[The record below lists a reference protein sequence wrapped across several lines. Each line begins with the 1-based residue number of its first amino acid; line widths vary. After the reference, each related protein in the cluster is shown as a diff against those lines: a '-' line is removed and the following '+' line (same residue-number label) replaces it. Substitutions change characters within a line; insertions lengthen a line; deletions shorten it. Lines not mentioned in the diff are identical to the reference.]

1 MADKEKSILVVAINL
16 CTSSFG
22 YAYSFKEDY
31 KRNPTEVSLNQDDL
45 ELPRFP
51 TAMLLNPEKEFIAS
65 GDSAGRI
72 FSNLD
77 PYKEYYNCFYYF
89 SEVKLSLQDTIVC
102 IFAEKKENLCFNNSL
117 SIIHFYFNKHDR
129 RQ

>member
-1 MADKEKSILVVAINL
+1 MKKIETMADKEKSILVVAINL

-45 ELPRFP
+45 TLPRFP
-51 TAMLLNPEKEFIAS
+51 ISMLLNPEKKFIAS
-65 GDSAGRI
+65 GDRAEGI

-77 PYKEYYNCFYYF
+77 QHKKCCHYYF
-89 SEVKLSLQDTIVC
+89 SAVKLNLQDTIVS
-102 IFAEKKENLCFNNSL
+102 IFPEKKENLCFNNL
-117 SIIHFYFNKHDR
+117 LLIIHFYFNNR
-129 RQ
+129 